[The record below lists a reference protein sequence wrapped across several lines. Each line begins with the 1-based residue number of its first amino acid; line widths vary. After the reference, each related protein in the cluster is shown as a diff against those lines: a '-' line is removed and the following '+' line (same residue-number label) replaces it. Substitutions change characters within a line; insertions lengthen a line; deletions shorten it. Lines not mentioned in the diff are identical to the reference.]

1 MNRESGGKINLK
13 SQMDVIKQ
21 NNTINSDMDKYWGF
35 RKETESEIITL
46 RENQD

>member
-13 SQMDVIKQ
+13 SQIDVLKQ
-21 NNTINSDMDKYWGF
+21 NNTINSNMEKYWRF
-35 RKETESEIITL
+35 RKEAESEIIKL